1 MESEAHPVL
10 ELPEVEV
17 LRKDL
22 EKEVVGKR
30 VKEVTAA
37 TASIVR
43 PFHRNRPELVKA
55 LQGRKIEGARRRGKV
70 IFLDLDEQMTW
81 IIDPGQNGSV
91 HKETASEP
99 LGPDTHL
106 ATTFTTGGALHL
118 SEAGD
123 EPTIRTG
130 VVPTDEAFDAVGL
143 SHDALDLFDDNP
155 TWMEFGRFLAE
166 ADKPLKLLLIDE
178 SLLAGI
184 GPVYSDEI
192 LWEAGLRHDHPSSSL
207 STQETRRLYR
217 ATQEVIVAAMKAAGS
232 SLDDAEADQM
242 IDDEGVAADHLRV
255 YGRDGKPCSRCRRPI
270 VRTRIKKGVYTYHCE
285 QCMI

>member
-1 MESEAHPVL
+1 ML

-30 VKEVTAA
+30 VKDVHVE
-37 TASIVR
+37 TASVVR
-43 PFHRNRPELVKA
+43 PFHRNRPDLVKA
-55 LQGRKIEGARRRGKV
+55 LEGHKIEAARRRGNV
-70 IFLDLDEQMTW
+70 IFLDLDEGMTW
-81 IIDPGQNGSV
+81 ILDPGEGGSL

-106 ATTFTTGGALHL
+106 AATFTTGGALHV
-118 SEAGD
+118 SEVAD
-123 EPTIRTG
+123 EPTVRIG
-130 VVPTDEAFDAVGL
+130 VVPTDEALEAVGL
-143 SHDALDLFDDNP
+143 SPDALDLFDDNP

-166 ADKPLKLLLIDE
+166 ADKPLKLLLVDPD
-178 SLLAGI
+178 LVAGI

-192 LWEAGLRHDHPSSSL
+192 LWEAGLRHDHPSSTL

-232 SLDDAEADQM
+232 SLDDAEADTM
-242 IDDEGVAADHLRV
+242 IDDEGESAQHLRV
-255 YGRDGKPCSRCRRPI
+255 FGRDGKPCSRCRRPI
-270 VRTRIKKGVYTYHCE
+270 VRTRIKKGIYTYHCQ